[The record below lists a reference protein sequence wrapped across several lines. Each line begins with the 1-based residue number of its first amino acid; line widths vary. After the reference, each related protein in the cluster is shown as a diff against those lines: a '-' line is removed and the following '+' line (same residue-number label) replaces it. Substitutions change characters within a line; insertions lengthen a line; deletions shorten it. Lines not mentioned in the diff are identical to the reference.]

1 MTVPYHVRLELR
13 FIRKLYPA
21 DAANQSF
28 PCSQRLYVFLEVYV
42 FVRRN
47 FSFNQRQASSSFFP
61 TFLERVNKILWL
73 LYLLPRVTF
82 VRNLD
87 IQLVVRREVLDL
99 VEHLGLDFHLAPG
112 WEKSDEFSYL
122 TRDFARCNRAPRS
135 PRFRGHC
142 ICRILDNFASAS
154 ARNGGAP
161 AKGGVLRDERFNDS
175 TLYYV
180 KRETKEKKNEGKKR
194 RNRVGEKGARGKTR
208 RKWKNI
214 ASSTCLEMVAF
225 YIMNYAISR

>member
-1 MTVPYHVRLELR
+1 MRLELR
-13 FIRKLYPA
+13 FIGKLYPA

-61 TFLERVNKILWL
+61 MFLERVNKILWL

-87 IQLVVRREVLDL
+87 IQLVVRRKVLDL

-122 TRDFARCNRAPRS
+122 TRGFARCNRAPRS

-161 AKGGVLRDERFNDS
+161 AKGGVLGDERFNDS

-180 KRETKEKKNEGKKR
+180 KRETKEKKNEEKKTKEQNGR
-194 RNRVGEKGARGKTR
+194 EGREGQNEEKMEKHCVVYLFGNGCFLY
-208 RKWKNI
+208 NEL
-214 ASSTCLEMVAF
+214 C
-225 YIMNYAISR
+225 N